1 MNNEPNHQ
9 TLTSRWPEAIAVT
22 LSLVAL
28 VVSGIALFSEQEQ
41 HQDERLAEALDQ
53 IYEDWD
59 ELALVDHWEVLHLA
73 EVPET
78 YDRVVSVLREYAA
91 SLPRAEQLRVFLLER
106 AVSVKVLV
114 AFEHNLKQLRNA
126 QASGNERRRALL
138 EEEVDFYV
146 DSYLRNPRLL
156 WFFAEDGGGLVL
168 TLDPPSIEFYKDRV
182 LDNPALPLTVEPDP
196 IGILPPDFTPP
207 GQDSPGTH

>member
-1 MNNEPNHQ
+1 MHNEPTRQ
-9 TLTSRWPEAIAVT
+9 SLASRWPEAVAVT
-22 LSLVAL
+22 LSVVAL
-28 VVSGIALFSEQEQ
+28 VVSGFALFDEREQ

-78 YDRVVSVLREYAA
+78 YDRVVNVLREYTA
-91 SLPRAEQLRVFLLER
+91 SLPREEQLRVFLPER

-126 QASGNERRRALL
+126 EATGNERRRALL
-138 EEEVDFYV
+138 EEEIDFYV

-168 TLDPPSIEFYKDRV
+168 TLDPPSMDFYRARV
-182 LDNPALPLTVEPDP
+182 LENPDRPLTTEADP
-196 IGILPPDFTPP
+196 VGILPAEFRLP
-207 GQDSPGTH
+207 GQGVTRGD